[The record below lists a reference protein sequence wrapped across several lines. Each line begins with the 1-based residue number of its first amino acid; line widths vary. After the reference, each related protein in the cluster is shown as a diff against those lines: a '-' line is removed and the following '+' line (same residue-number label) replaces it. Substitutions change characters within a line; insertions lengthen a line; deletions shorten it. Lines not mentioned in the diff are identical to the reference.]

1 MLFFFCSSDF
11 MTELDSVCSCH
22 WKYYEK
28 VAYMENDSRGR
39 VVWEDFFSKYC
50 TSRILLVSLG
60 VFV

>member
-28 VAYMENDSRGR
+28 LHTWRMTRGGGL
-39 VVWEDFFSKYC
+39 FG
-50 TSRILLVSLG
+50 RISFQSIALVEFYWSL
-60 VFV
+60 